1 MSRLASALEAAQ
13 PDVTAICAALGAN
26 GAIDLANLAPASVL
40 RLTHLITLDSSLFE
54 LVSNDKSLGDALR
67 LRLFD
72 AAFQVIMHRAK
83 GHRIMPFRC
92 DFLLARAQTPRQV
105 EAAAR
110 EALAAGRDALDVL
123 LPVSKLPPPLLAADS
138 QISEPPLAIPA
149 RPGAPP
155 GPAQGHAAVVGVRK
169 FRSNWDVFTMGQ
181 LEGLDWTNIVA
192 AGGSV
197 LACATIGAPPP
208 PTASAASL
216 RPLLLRTKPSQID
229 QDLVRAWEVD
239 G

>member
-13 PDVTAICAALGAN
+13 PDVTAICAALGAD
-26 GAIDLANLAPASVL
+26 GAIDLENLAPASVL
-40 RLTHLITLDSSLFE
+40 RLTHLTTLDSSLFE

-72 AAFQVIMHRAK
+72 AAFQVMHRDRTA
-83 GHRIMPFRC
+83 H
-92 DFLLARAQTPRQV
+92 DFLRARAQF

-110 EALAAGRDALDVL
+110 EALAAGRRDVLDVL
-123 LPVSKLPPPLLAADS
+123 LPISKLPPPLLAADP
-138 QISEPPLAIPA
+138 QISPPPLAIPA
-149 RPGAPP
+149 RPGASP
-155 GPAQGHAAVVGVRK
+155 GPAQGHAVVVGVRK

-197 LACATIGAPPP
+197 LACVSIGAPPP
-208 PTASAASL
+208 PAASAASL

-229 QDLVRAWEVD
+229 QDLVRTWEGD